1 MIEVCLI
8 KTYIYCYFM
17 APKKEKEIQL
27 YFNFDY
33 FTFRI
38 IVKNIY
44 PSKENI
50 MNNII
55 KKAYRD

>member
-1 MIEVCLI
+1 
-8 KTYIYCYFM
+8 M

-33 FTFRI
+33 FTFTI
-38 IVKNIY
+38 IVKNTY

-50 MNNII
+50 MHNII